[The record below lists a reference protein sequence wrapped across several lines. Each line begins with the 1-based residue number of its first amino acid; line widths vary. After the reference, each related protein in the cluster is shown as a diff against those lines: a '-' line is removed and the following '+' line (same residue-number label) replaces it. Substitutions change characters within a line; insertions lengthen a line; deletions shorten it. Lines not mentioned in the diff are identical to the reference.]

1 MNGQLQN
8 DLWEEYADDEQARVL
23 NICTNCDG
31 LGHLGIEPETGCFYT
46 CYRCF
51 NTGNYF
57 VYKVRA

>member
-31 LGHLGIEPETGCFYT
+31 LGHLGIEP
-46 CYRCF
+46 
-51 NTGNYF
+51 
-57 VYKVRA
+57 